1 MAELKKQRME
11 DLYRETF
18 AEAIKHYGEQKF
30 FFCGRKM
37 YIRLKNQIIIS
48 VDWQG
53 TETAFNNIVL
63 MAIDKYGILDQNI
76 TAFKVLFKESKS
88 ENNGQEK
95 VVSIRVA
102 LNATGEHT
110 VLWSSPLTENDFM
123 AINNFLMTYVD
134 LFSAFTE

>member
-18 AEAIKHYGEQKF
+18 AEAIRHYGENKF
-30 FFCGRKM
+30 FFCGKKM
-37 YIRLKNQIIIS
+37 YIRFKNQIIIS

-76 TAFKVLFKESKS
+76 TAFKLLFKESKS
-88 ENNGQEK
+88 DDNGQEK
-95 VVSIRVA
+95 VVNIRVA
-102 LNATGEHT
+102 LNATGEYT
-110 VLWSSPLTENDFM
+110 AVWSSPLSENDLM
-123 AINNFLMTYVD
+123 AINNYLLTYVD
-134 LFSAFTE
+134 LFSAFAD

>member
-18 AEAIKHYGEQKF
+18 AESINHYGENKF
-30 FFCGRKM
+30 FFCGKKM
-37 YIRLKNQIIIS
+37 YVRIKNQIIIS

-76 TAFKVLFKESKS
+76 TAFKLLFKESKS
-88 ENNGQEK
+88 EDNGQEK
-95 VVSIRVA
+95 VVNIRVA
-102 LNATGEHT
+102 LNATGEYT
-110 VLWSSPLTENDFM
+110 VLWSSSLSEIDLMT
-123 AINNFLMTYVD
+123 INNYLMTYID
-134 LFSAFTE
+134 LFSAFTD

>member
-18 AEAIKHYGEQKF
+18 AEAIRHYGENKF
-30 FFCGRKM
+30 FFCGKKM
-37 YIRLKNQIIIS
+37 YIRFKNQIIIS
-48 VDWQG
+48 VDWHG

-76 TAFKVLFKESKS
+76 TAFKLLFKESKS
-88 ENNGQEK
+88 DDNGQEK
-95 VVSIRVA
+95 VVNIRVA
-102 LNATGEHT
+102 LNATGEYT
-110 VLWSSPLTENDFM
+110 AVWSSPLSENDLM

-134 LFSAFTE
+134 LFNVFTG

>member
-18 AEAIKHYGEQKF
+18 AEAIRHYGENKF
-30 FFCGRKM
+30 FFCGKKM
-37 YIRLKNQIIIS
+37 YIRFKNQIIIS

-76 TAFKVLFKESKS
+76 TAFKLLFKESKS
-88 ENNGQEK
+88 DDNGQEK
-95 VVSIRVA
+95 VVNIRVA
-102 LNATGEHT
+102 LNATGEYT
-110 VLWSSPLTENDFM
+110 AVWSSPLSEKDLM
-123 AINNFLMTYVD
+123 AINNYLLTYVD
-134 LFSAFTE
+134 LFSAFAD